1 MGPGQVGANGGSAAR
16 PVVGGGELE
25 TGCVHL
31 LCMGGDLVVGRRLR
45 LVTAEMMPVL
55 VRITSLGKG
64 LKRALSVVFYF

>member
-1 MGPGQVGANGGSAAR
+1 MDPGQVGANGESAAK
-16 PVVGGGELE
+16 PVEEVGGGEI
-25 TGCVHL
+25 GNVHL